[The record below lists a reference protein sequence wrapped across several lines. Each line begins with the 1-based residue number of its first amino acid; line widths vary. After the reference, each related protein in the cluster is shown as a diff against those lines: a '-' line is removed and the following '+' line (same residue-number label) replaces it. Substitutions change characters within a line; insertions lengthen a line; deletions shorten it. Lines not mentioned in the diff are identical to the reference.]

1 LLSAFLLRRAFRW
14 ADCWQDELGNKPSYL
29 PSRVGGPLSAENA
42 GAGAPQA
49 AYDGALHAGHVYGDA
64 LHSAELAW

>member
-1 LLSAFLLRRAFRW
+1 MSTLLSVASYW
-14 ADCWQDELGNKPSYL
+14 SDCRNDKLSNKPGHL